1 MINKEQLEKYND
13 EIEAILEALDKD
25 CETIQKMI
33 DNAPQT
39 AEEILQRE
47 IDKMEKV
54 LQEKGDTIRGKL
66 IGFLKPQLQ
75 WLKEKIKP
83 VIVLYNLI
91 NNLSMDTILDAVKEI
106 IKLLLGPYE
115 PYVKMLTELPP
126 ELVRLSK
133 NLKKLVNWRPKI
145 TPPEGIVVPIPEV
158 DIKDIT
164 MADLEDETEEKE

>member
-33 DNAPQT
+33 DNAPQM
-39 AEEILQRE
+39 AEEILKRE
-47 IDKMEKV
+47 IKKIGD
-54 LQEKGDTIRGKL
+54 LLTEKGNKIRDKL

-83 VIVLYNLI
+83 ILVLYDLV
-91 NNLSMDTILDAVKEI
+91 NNLSLDNIVQAVKEI
-106 IKLLLGPYE
+106 IKLLIGPYE
-115 PYVKMLTELPP
+115 PYIKMLTELPP
-126 ELVRLSK
+126 ELVRLSN
-133 NLKKLVNWRPKI
+133 NLKKLVNWRPNI
-145 TPPEGIVVPIPEV
+145 HLPEGVHIDIPIPEV

-164 MADLEDETEEKE
+164 MGDLE